1 MVVVEEAEAEEVMV
15 EQVVEVVEEAHLV
28 DEGVGEGVEEV
39 VRRETEMIVLESNL
53 THQRCK

>member
-1 MVVVEEAEAEEVMV
+1 MVVEEVEAEEVMV

-28 DEGVGEGVEEV
+28 DEGVEEGVEEV

>member
-1 MVVVEEAEAEEVMV
+1 MVVEEAEAEGVMV
-15 EQVVEVVEEAHLV
+15 EQVVEVEEEAHLV
-28 DEGVGEGVEEV
+28 DEGVAEGLEEV